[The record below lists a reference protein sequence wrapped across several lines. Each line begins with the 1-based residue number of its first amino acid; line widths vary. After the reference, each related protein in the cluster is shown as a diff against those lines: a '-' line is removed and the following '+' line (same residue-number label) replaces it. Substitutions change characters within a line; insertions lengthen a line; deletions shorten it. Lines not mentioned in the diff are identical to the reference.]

1 MGTSNDAAAFAIKA
15 SYYFLGAVAI
25 VFIAMLAL
33 TVMHP

>member
-1 MGTSNDAAAFAIKA
+1 MSTSTGTAAFAIKA
-15 SYYFLGAVAI
+15 GYYLLAVVVV